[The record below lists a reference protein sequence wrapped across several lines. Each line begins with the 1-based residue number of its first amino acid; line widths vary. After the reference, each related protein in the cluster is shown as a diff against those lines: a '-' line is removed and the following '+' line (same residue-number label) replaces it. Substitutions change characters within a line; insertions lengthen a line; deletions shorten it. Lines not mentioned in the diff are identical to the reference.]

1 MDSAHIRPAEENDL
15 AGILEIY
22 NHAIIHT
29 TAVYNYNAHTLDM
42 RRQWWEEKKLAGQP
56 ILVAVLN
63 NQVLGFASY
72 GPFRAWAAYKYSFE
86 SSVYIHPNFQGKGL
100 GKKLVQQLIEVA
112 KKDKV
117 HTLVAGIDAEN
128 QASIILHQKLGFEA
142 VGHFK
147 QVGYKFGR
155 WLDLVFYQL
164 LLDGPE
170 NPEDF

>member
-29 TAVYNYNAHTLDM
+29 TAVYNYNAHTLAM

-147 QVGYKFGR
+147 QVGYKFGQ